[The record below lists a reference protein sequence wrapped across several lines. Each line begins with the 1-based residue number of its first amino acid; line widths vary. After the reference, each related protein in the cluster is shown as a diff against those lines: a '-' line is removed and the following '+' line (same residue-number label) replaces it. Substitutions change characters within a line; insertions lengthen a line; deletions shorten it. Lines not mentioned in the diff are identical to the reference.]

1 MESVWTEEAVLL
13 EVSETREL
21 LLKLILRFV
30 DSLNIE
36 LVVGMVESVWT
47 EAIFCEDSFFF
58 EAVIALSVGPI
69 SLVLVLG
76 FLVRISREGSMMR
89 DIEDV
94 DSEELTVVVLSLF
107 FVDSVTGD
115 VVGIVGRT
123 VLICDVDVTISLVEL
138 STVFFEE
145 SRPISILDEDRTKL
159 SSGVPDEDGL
169 VVSIGV
175 VDVDSSIGETDG
187 FRLVFIV
194 VEVSVTDSTSDDEV
208 TELARTV
215 SFVVDAVE
223 TSVLGDVVGMGLLED
238 PGVFIIVSAG
248 LIDLTMLSEEDTLD
262 EEVETLDE
270 EDP

>member
-1 MESVWTEEAVLL
+1 MESIWTEEAILL
-13 EVSETREL
+13 EVSVIREL
-21 LLKLILRFV
+21 PLELTFLYV

-36 LVVGMVESVWT
+36 LVVGMIESVWT
-47 EAIFCEDSFFF
+47 EVAFRKDEAESFFF

-94 DSEELTVVVLSLF
+94 DIEELTVVVFALF
-107 FVDSVTGD
+107 AVDSVTGD

-123 VLICDVDVTISLVEL
+123 VLICVEDLIS
-138 STVFFEE
+138 
-145 SRPISILDEDRTKL
+145 
-159 SSGVPDEDGL
+159 
-169 VVSIGV
+169 V

-208 TELARTV
+208 TELSRTV
-215 SFVVDAVE
+215 SFVVVDAVE
-223 TSVLGDVVGMGLLED
+223 ISVFGDVVGMVLLED
-238 PGVFIIVSAG
+238 PGVFIVSAG
-248 LIDLTMLSEEDTLD
+248 SIDLTMLSEEDTLD
-262 EEVETLDE
+262 EEVETPE
-270 EDP
+270 EEEP